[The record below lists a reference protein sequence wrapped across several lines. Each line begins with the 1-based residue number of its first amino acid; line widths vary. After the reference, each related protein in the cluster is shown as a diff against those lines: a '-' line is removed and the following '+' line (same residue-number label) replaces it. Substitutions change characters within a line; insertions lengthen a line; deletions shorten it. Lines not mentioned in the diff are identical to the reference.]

1 MPVYSVSYDLNKPGQ
16 DYSGLLNELRASP
29 GYLHFLKSGWL
40 IGTKESPN
48 QVWDRLAKHIDK
60 GDKLLIIQV
69 VNYKWG
75 WLTKEQWE
83 WIDNLFSLY
92 G

>member
-16 DYSGLLNELRASP
+16 DYSGLLTELRASP
-29 GYLHFLKSGWL
+29 GYLYFLKSGWL
-40 IGTKESPN
+40 IGTNESPN

-60 GDKLLIIQV
+60 GDKLLIIQS

-75 WLTKEQWE
+75 WLTEEQWE
-83 WIDNLFSLY
+83 WIDKLFSLY